1 LLLLSS
7 ELEEAR
13 LELLGGEHPALSAV
27 FENAEMQEILK
38 DPIKFQDQVKEGQKG
53 MMGMGDEDD
62 HKKKKRAT
70 AQYNAPGLVG

>member
-1 LLLLSS
+1 LLLSS

-13 LELLGGEHPALSAV
+13 LELLRGDKLALSAV

-38 DPIKFQDQVKEGQKG
+38 DPIKFQDQVKEAQKG

-62 HKKKKRAT
+62 HKKKK
-70 AQYNAPGLVG
+70 

>member
-1 LLLLSS
+1 LLLSS

-13 LELLGGEHPALSAV
+13 LELLRGDKLALSAV

-62 HKKKKRAT
+62 HKKKK
-70 AQYNAPGLVG
+70 